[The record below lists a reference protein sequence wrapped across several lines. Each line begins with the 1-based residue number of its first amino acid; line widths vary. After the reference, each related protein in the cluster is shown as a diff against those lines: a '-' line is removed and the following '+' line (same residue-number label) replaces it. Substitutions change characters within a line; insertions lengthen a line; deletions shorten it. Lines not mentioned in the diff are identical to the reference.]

1 MEQLLAQKK
10 AELSIAAAK
19 IEAQSPMR
27 KLSGGYAFLT
37 DDQGSAVNSVN
48 QLSEG
53 SEFLAYLKD
62 GIVKG
67 IVKEIEQVME

>member
-1 MEQLLAQKK
+1 
-10 AELSIAAAK
+10 
-19 IEAQSPMR
+19 MR